1 MKLREDYLL
10 PKARNDWEN
19 LKVYD
24 YSDLSSYNN
33 ELFRIVSQMHLCGED
48 KTDENM
54 IEKILSIFPTMAAL
68 LAQMYRTM
76 KFRTYYELTQF
87 LLLDEQ
93 QQQLLLKNNE
103 SKPPRETNTMEIRT
117 RRPKGG

>member
-68 LAQMYRTM
+68 LAQMYWTM